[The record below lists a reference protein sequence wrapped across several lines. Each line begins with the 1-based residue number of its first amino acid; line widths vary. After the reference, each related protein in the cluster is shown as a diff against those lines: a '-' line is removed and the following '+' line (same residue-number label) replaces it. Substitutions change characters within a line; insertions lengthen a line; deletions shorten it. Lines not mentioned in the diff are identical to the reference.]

1 LQNGQKVSKKKFVRC
16 ADGNTFNT
24 QVNKRFL
31 IGREDRKML
40 KIIPSSFPYHPLFFK
55 KINFYYKMVIKGMRG
70 GCVEDLMKI
79 RQGDDEKRA

>member
-40 KIIPSSFPYHPLFFK
+40 KINPLFFK

>member
-1 LQNGQKVSKKKFVRC
+1 
-16 ADGNTFNT
+16 
-24 QVNKRFL
+24 
-31 IGREDRKML
+31 ML